1 MSSLENALMIMQ
13 LLGRDRPVL
22 RVGEV
27 CREVGIP
34 KSSVSRLLK
43 TLSEY
48 GLLEREKGDAG
59 YVAGPRALLLA
70 ELYSSQHSLKDLIDV
85 ALDRVTA
92 EFGFAGYASVLSG
105 SDIIIL
111 SVKHGSYPLRLVR
124 EIGQPMPGFNTS
136 VGRALMAYLDDADI
150 TLRARK
156 TADRTYSDVEIR
168 HHVELVRTY
177 GIAWTQSTIIPG
189 IAALAVAVRDP
200 KSGESLGFSISYPTS
215 AVDQD
220 LRVRM
225 LKRLR
230 EEAYAIGSRLQD
242 PFWANRNLADWAIP
256 DFTLDELVE

>member
-1 MSSLENALMIMQ
+1 MSSLENALKMM
-13 LLGRDRPVL
+13 LLLSRDRPVL

-48 GLLEREKGDAG
+48 GMLEREKGDAG

-70 ELYSSQHSLKDLIDV
+70 DLYSAQHSLKDLVD
-85 ALDRVTA
+85 LSLERVTA
-92 EFGFAGYASVLSG
+92 EFGFAGYTSVLTG

-111 SVKHGSYPLRLVR
+111 TVKHGSYPLRLVR

-136 VGRALMAYLDDADI
+136 VGRALMAYLDDDDI
-150 TLRARK
+150 ARRARQN
-156 TADRTYSDVEIR
+156 AAQAYSDAEIR
-168 HHVELVRTY
+168 HHIELVRTY
-177 GIAWTQSTIIPG
+177 GVAWTQSTIIPG

-215 AVDQD
+215 AVDED

-225 LKRLR
+225 LQRLR
-230 EEAYAIGSRLQD
+230 EEAHAIGQRLQD
-242 PFWANRNLADWAIP
+242 PFWTDRNLNDWPIP